1 MKMKT
6 AKTLLIV
13 LLSVLSTGIYGQT
26 ADSIIQAG
34 SREHADGLPVSQ
46 PASEVVRNSKVITN
60 SQMIGIGYADIL
72 DTYLSPEK
80 YDGLELRYVSHTTRD
95 RMGRKWSRMLVHQ
108 GRFATVENRSGD
120 GSELSGDYTFDY
132 GFHRNWL
139 LCGGKLHLLAG
150 LSASANIGFLYNTR
164 NENNPAQ
171 AHLSLNIAPYGA
183 VSYSFRLWNKPMKI
197 RYEASVPVVGL
208 MFSPNY
214 GQSYYEIFNKGDYD
228 HNVVPTT
235 FVNSPS
241 LRQTL
246 TLDFTL
252 RRTTL
257 RIGYMGDFRQA
268 KVNDLKYHTYS
279 NMLVIGFT
287 RHFQISKII
296 P

>member
-1 MKMKT
+1 MKT
-6 AKTLLIV
+6 AKTLIIA
-13 LLSVLSTGIYGQT
+13 LLCVMSASTHGQT
-26 ADSIIQAG
+26 ADSLMQARSNEHTDKLLD
-34 SREHADGLPVSQ
+34 SRLV
-46 PASEVVRNSKVITN
+46 SEVIHNGKVITN
-60 SQMIGIGYADIL
+60 SQMIGIGCADIL

-80 YDGLELRYVSHTTRD
+80 YDGIELRYVSHTTRD
-95 RMGRKWSRMLVHQ
+95 RIGRKWSRMLVHQ

-120 GSELSGDYTFDY
+120 GHELSGDYTFDY
-132 GFHRNWL
+132 GFHRNWF
-139 LCGGKLHLLAG
+139 LCGDKLHLIAG
-150 LSASANIGFLYNTR
+150 VAASANIGFLYNTR

-183 VSYSFRLWNKPMKI
+183 VAYRFRLWNKPMKI

-235 FVNSPS
+235 FVNAPS
-241 LRQTL
+241 LRQML

-279 NMLVIGFT
+279 NMLLIGFT